1 MLKEKMYVRCPADR
15 ESITD
20 PRVFVCGQIMSIDE
34 FKQTIIVKIHDPF
47 RFLLFFEDL
56 PKGTIELPM
65 DMVDHCSMF
74 VGSEVIVKGE
84 VCKVLSDQMGKDG
97 YYNYYVQIVKDKS
110 ILRVSERSII
120 ASFTNG
126 RVDPAKQLKKY
137 ERS

>member
-1 MLKEKMYVRCPADR
+1 MYVRCPADR

-110 ILRVSERSII
+110 IWAI
-120 ASFTNG
+120 
-126 RVDPAKQLKKY
+126 
-137 ERS
+137 